1 MRSVSSTNSLVLTE
15 ITLSRYC
22 LRTYY
27 RVSTQIP
34 YYHFAIFLPT
44 LECQHF
50 ANRPFARYEVYLRPE
65 FISSLSFIVFKIWY
79 SQWCLSN
86 KSPNLNKETKPWGI
100 LVVIVKWR
108 KLCKWPMRYIYPH
121 VSGTFL
127 SEYIATFCYSL
138 QGIVKRW
145 VIDIDVSECNGRV
158 EDIAVNDRLSAASLP
173 KIS

>member
-34 YYHFAIFLPT
+34 YYHFAIFLLT

-65 FISSLSFIVFKIWY
+65 FISSLSYIFFKIWY
-79 SQWCLSN
+79 SQWGLSN

-108 KLCKWPMRYIYPH
+108 HCANGLWD
-121 VSGTFL
+121 TFIL
-127 SEYIATFCYSL
+127 MCPAHFSL
-138 QGIVKRW
+138 NTW
-145 VIDIDVSECNGRV
+145 
-158 EDIAVNDRLSAASLP
+158 RLSAIHYRESLNVGSL
-173 KIS
+173 ISTYPSIMDV